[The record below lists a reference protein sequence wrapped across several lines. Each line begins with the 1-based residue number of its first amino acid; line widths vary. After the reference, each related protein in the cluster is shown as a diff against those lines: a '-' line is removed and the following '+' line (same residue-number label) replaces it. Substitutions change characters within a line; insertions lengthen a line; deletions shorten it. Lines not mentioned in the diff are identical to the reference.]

1 MRVFYWC
8 EAMEQDEIYGRYQE
22 LQQYVGWTEDD
33 AARVHRL
40 TPVVEPHFTALI
52 DDFYAEIERH
62 PRARK
67 VITGGAEQ
75 IARLKGTLTN
85 WLKEL
90 FTGKYDADYVARR
103 WRVGLRHVEIGLNQ
117 VYTNAALSRLRGGL
131 LDIIGLE
138 KGRDPV
144 ELLHTRRSL
153 NMLLDLDLAL
163 IEDAYQTEYQ
173 RRQQAAERLATI
185 GQVAGGVAHELR
197 NPLNVIKT
205 SVYYLRNARNT
216 SPEKQQAHLERID
229 RQVSVADGVIM
240 ALNSFARLPLPE
252 LTPIELRPLLQ
263 ESLESNPLPGNIRI
277 NVELPAEL
285 PPVLGDRG
293 QLVIVFG
300 NLIRN
305 ARDAMPEGGQ
315 LSISAEVNAEEV
327 GITVGDDGGG
337 ISPENLGR
345 IMEPLYTT
353 KSRGIGLGLAI
364 TRAIIEKHSGRL
376 NVSSEPGNG
385 ARFTVHLTKGR
396 RDPSDVTEG
405 AIIRR

>member
-1 MRVFYWC
+1 MRVFLLV
-8 EAMEQDEIYGRYQE
+8 AFSMEQDPIVRRYQE
-22 LQQYVGWTEDD
+22 LQRYVGWTDED
-33 AARVHRL
+33 AARVHGLSR
-40 TPVVEPHFTALI
+40 TVQSYFQALV
-52 DDFYAEIERH
+52 DDFYGEIERH
-62 PRARK
+62 PEARQ

-75 IARLKGTLTN
+75 VARLKGTLTT

-90 FTGKYDADYVARR
+90 FAGRYDADYVARR
-103 WRVGLRHVEIGLNQ
+103 WRVGQRHVEIGLNQ
-117 VYTNAALSRLRGGL
+117 VYTNAALSRLRRGL

-138 KGRDPV
+138 MGQDPA
-144 ELLHTRRSL
+144 ELLHSRRSL

-163 IEDAYQTEYQ
+163 IEDAYQTEHR

-205 SVYYLRNARNT
+205 SVYYLQNARNAP
-216 SPEKQQAHLERID
+216 PEKQQTHLERIE
-229 RQVSVADGVIM
+229 RQVTVADGVIM
-240 ALNSFARLPLPE
+240 TLNNFARLPLPDLQPLE
-252 LTPIELRPLLQ
+252 LAPLLR
-263 ESLESNPLPGNIRI
+263 EALESNSLPENIGVRL
-277 NVELPAEL
+277 ELESEL

-315 LSISAEVNAEEV
+315 LAISAQVNADHV
-327 GITVGDDGGG
+327 SVTVQDNGSGIR
-337 ISPENLGR
+337 PENLAR

-364 TRAIIEKHSGRL
+364 TRAIVDKHNGRL
-376 NVSSEPGNG
+376 TVSSEPGKG
-385 ARFTVHLTKGR
+385 ARFTVHLTKGER
-396 RDPSDVTEG
+396 ES
-405 AIIRR
+405 